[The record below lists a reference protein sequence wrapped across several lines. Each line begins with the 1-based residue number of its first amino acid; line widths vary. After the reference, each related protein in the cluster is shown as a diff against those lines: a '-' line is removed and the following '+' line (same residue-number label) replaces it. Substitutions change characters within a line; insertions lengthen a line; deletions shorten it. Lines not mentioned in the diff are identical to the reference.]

1 MPNTKNQDIR
11 FQILDRC
18 FSDYKHKYTF
28 NHLLELVND
37 RLYELSGSQAIIK
50 TRQLRNDIS
59 HIRKILPDGI
69 YLDSYPYEGKER
81 YYRYTEPNF
90 SIYKNELSVTEVQNL
105 RSTIEMLGKYR
116 GLPSNSWL
124 EEVISNLEIRFGIK
138 ANSENLVSF
147 GQNEQLKGL
156 EHLSY
161 IIDATTNHQPLEI
174 EYVPT
179 NEKYHKHI
187 IHPYFVKQYNG
198 RWFLFGLDNKE
209 ERIKNLAL
217 DRIQSIKES
226 TCIFRK
232 NETIDF
238 NSYFNNVV
246 GVTVPSNP
254 NEELLDVQ
262 LKFTPNR
269 FKYVTSKPI
278 HKSQTIVNQQE
289 CIISLK
295 LYFTVELEQQIF
307 SFGPDVEIL
316 SPIWLREEFAKK
328 IADCMKKYFSMH
340 NNCTEAN
347 ELCSR

>member
-50 TRQLRNDIS
+50 TRQLRDDIS

-69 YLDSYPYEGKER
+69 YLDSYPYEGKEC
-81 YYRYTEPNF
+81 YYRYSEEDF

-105 RSTIEMLGKYR
+105 RSTIEMLGRYR

-138 ANSENLVSF
+138 ANPENLVSF
-147 GQNEQLKGL
+147 SQNEQLKGL
-156 EHLSY
+156 EYLSG

-174 EYVPT
+174 EYISA
-179 NEKYHKHI
+179 NGNYHKHI
-187 IHPYFVKQYNG
+187 IHPYFVKQYNS

-232 NETIDF
+232 NKTIDF

-254 NEELLDVQ
+254 NEELLDIQ
-262 LKFTPNR
+262 LQFSPAR
-269 FKYVTSKPI
+269 FRYVTSKPI
-278 HKSQTIVNQQE
+278 HKSQTVVNQDE

-295 LYFTVELEQQIF
+295 LHYTAELEQQIF

-316 SPIWLREEFAKK
+316 SPTWLREDFSKK
-328 IADCMKKYFSMH
+328 IADCMKKYFSVH
-340 NNCTEAN
+340 NNCTEAS